1 MNGVIFAHDGD
12 AGYSGSWS
20 TLTTARSFAEQFISA
35 PPTATHRMRYSGGA
49 VGALTVGETLTGG
62 TSSATCVLVARAIEN
77 GVAAGSADAG
87 WLWVKDVAGT
97 FVAETL
103 TGQTSSGTVVIY
115 QAPLP
120 IVSYAAPKACLITVE
135 TADVRF
141 MLSGVLAGTTA
152 LSAMGHL
159 MVNGQSYV
167 IRGAHNIKNFSAI
180 NAVNASGSIIKYTL
194 FYKEV

>member
-1 MNGVIFAHDGD
+1 MNGVVFAHDGD

-20 TLTTARSFAEQFISA
+20 AITSARSFAEQFISA
-35 PPTATHRMRYSGGA
+35 PSTATHRIRYTGGA
-49 VGALTVGETLTGG
+49 VSGLTVGETLKGG

-87 WLWVKDVAGT
+87 WLWVKDIVGT

-103 TGQTSSGTVVIY
+103 TGQTSTGTVVIY
-115 QAPLP
+115 QDVLP
-120 IVSYAAPKACLITVE
+120 IVSYASPKACLITVE

-141 MLSGVLAGTTA
+141 TLSGVLAGTTA

-159 MVNGQSYV
+159 MVTGQSYV
-167 IRGAHNIKNFSAI
+167 IRGAHNIKNFKAI
-180 NAVNASGSIIKYTL
+180 NAVNASGSVIKYTL